1 MRLGDLDALCD
12 EFKRRQRAALRWKE
26 EAILDDN
33 EESKIRADA
42 ILSFLSEVKLTIDNA
57 PTIMPKEF
65 EPLME
70 AIIDVLPAIV
80 EKTVPAIVEKIERP
94 TGEWIPVSERLP
106 NQYDRILVTIHVPTR
121 KPVVRSGFYHDGL
134 FHIDNGDCWK
144 VTDMEIVAWMPMP
157 EPYKEVKKNEQ
168 SE

>member
-1 MRLGDLDALCD
+1 MTIREAISIIENIREDYTPRKSFSEENDALD
-12 EFKRRQRAALRWKE
+12 LVVKALE
-26 EAILDDN
+26 
-33 EESKIRADA
+33 
-42 ILSFLSEVKLTIDNA
+42 
-57 PTIMPKEF
+57 
-65 EPLME
+65 
-70 AIIDVLPAIV
+70 
-80 EKTVPAIVEKIERP
+80 ERP

-157 EPYKEVKKNEQ
+157 EPYKEGIEELDRITCYKDWE
-168 SE
+168 E